1 MSKVQD
7 LKVRISADIGQFNS
21 KMKELS
27 SSLQDS
33 TKQFSGLTKAGE
45 AVSGL
50 GKKLM
55 PLTVAVGGV
64 ATASAKTAIDF
75 ESAMKKVSAVSG
87 AESGKAGNNLDD
99 LTALAKKMG
108 AETKFSA
115 TECAEAMSYMGMA
128 GWDASQMI
136 DALPGVLALASAGGT
151 DLALTSDIVTDGLTA
166 MGLEAKDTQKFVD
179 IMAST
184 CRSSNTSIELMGE
197 TMKYVGSTAGALG
210 IDMGDLSVAIGL
222 MANSGMLLC
231 SVV

>member
-55 PLTVAVGGV
+55 PLTVAIGGV

-75 ESAMKKVSAVSG
+75 DSAMNKVSAVSG
-87 AESGKAGNNLDD
+87 ATGKDLDS
-99 LTALAKKMG
+99 LRELAKKMG
-108 AETKFSA
+108 SETKFSA
-115 TECAEAMSYMGMA
+115 TECGSPFLHGY
-128 GWDASQMI
+128 
-136 DALPGVLALASAGGT
+136 GGLGCVPDDRRFT
-151 DLALTSDIVTDGLTA
+151 WG
-166 MGLEAKDTQKFVD
+166 
-179 IMAST
+179 T
-184 CRSSNTSIELMGE
+184 CTCFCWG
-197 TMKYVGSTAGALG
+197 Y
-210 IDMGDLSVAIGL
+210 
-222 MANSGMLLC
+222 
-231 SVV
+231 